1 MLALTSHPR
10 EAMFRHPTRLRPVRR
25 RQENMR
31 LQTTTDGHDLGQ
43 LLARCGKGD
52 RAAFEQL
59 YRLQSA
65 RLYGLALRIT
75 RQSSLASDAVQEA
88 LLQVWQNAARY
99 DAERGTAESWLHGL
113 VRYRALDIARRQSR
127 ETIQDTLA
135 ERADEA
141 PDALAQ
147 LVTSSDGAALA
158 RCMGELEP
166 ERQRLIRLAFTDGLT
181 HSQLATLLNEPL
193 GTVKS
198 WIRRALSVLRR
209 CLAP

>member
-1 MLALTSHPR
+1 M
-10 EAMFRHPTRLRPVRR
+10 RR
-25 RQENMR
+25 RQESVR
-31 LQTTTDGHDLGQ
+31 LQTTIGGRDLGQ
-43 LLARCGKGD
+43 LLARCGNGD

-99 DAERGTAESWLHGL
+99 DAERGTAESWLNGL

-127 ETIQDTLA
+127 ETIQDTLP
-135 ERADEA
+135 ERADEG

-147 LVTSSDGAALA
+147 LITSNDGAALA
-158 RCMGELEP
+158 QCMDELEP

-198 WIRRALSVLRR
+198 WIRRALAVLRR